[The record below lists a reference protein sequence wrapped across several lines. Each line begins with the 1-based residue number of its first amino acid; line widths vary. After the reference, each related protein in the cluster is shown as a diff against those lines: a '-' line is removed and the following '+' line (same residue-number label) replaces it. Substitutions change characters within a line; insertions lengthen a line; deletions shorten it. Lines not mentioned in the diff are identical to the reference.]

1 MELGTSFSVK
11 EGVKSEKRGFQSMKK
26 KLGEK
31 FRVVFSFSVVVTG
44 TELLKKNRGIK
55 THIHWVP
62 GHVQVAGN
70 EKAEKLE
77 KEGREGNRLPR
88 DASTSI
94 THLKRKN
101 KEHQMEEWKKRWLG
115 MRRGHSY
122 QGRPAPNIY
131 TQHQN
136 HPSRKLVMTIVQMH
150 NRYGYNRNYL

>member
-1 MELGTSFSVK
+1 M
-11 EGVKSEKRGFQSMKK
+11 RK

-31 FRVVFSFSVVVTG
+31 FGVVFSLTVVVTD

-101 KEHQMEEWKKRWLG
+101 KEHQMEEWKKWWPG

-122 QGRPAPNIY
+122 QGRPAANIHAQLRY
-131 TQHQN
+131 
-136 HPSRKLVMTIVQMH
+136 HPSR
-150 NRYGYNRNYL
+150 